1 MQFHVKVGNG
11 KEIFIRF
18 AIGIITAI
26 IVSLVT
32 FYMGKVG

>member
-1 MQFHVKVGNG
+1 MQFHVKVGNRR
-11 KEIFIRF
+11 EIFIRF
-18 AIGIITAI
+18 AIGIVTAI